1 MLSKPE
7 DIVKFSYL
15 LDYYGS
21 CLTPRQRN
29 LFSQYVDEDCSLS
42 EIAQREQISPQAVS
56 DALKHAEKT
65 LLSMENKLR
74 LMQRIAQMNQIIS
87 QVKEDLNKQ
96 NISTSDIEMIY
107 HKLNRISDI
116 WEEYHGV

>member
-7 DIVKFSYL
+7 DIVKYSYL

-65 LLSMENKLR
+65 LLTMENKLKII
-74 LMQRIAQMNQIIS
+74 QRVSDMKQTIS
-87 QVKEDLNKQ
+87 QIKENIREQ
-96 NISTSDIEMIY
+96 NIPLSDVDTLFRE
-107 HKLNRISDI
+107 LDRISDI